1 MTPDFPTGS
10 PLKCYKNIYFDIA
23 MTIVSNVQIF
33 CINILYNY
41 DSIVQNISS
50 IKAYISQNIDI
61 IGIDNDASI

>member
-1 MTPDFPTGS
+1 
-10 PLKCYKNIYFDIA
+10 